1 MKKSVFGFLMLLSFF
16 ALGATTLL
24 AADHSVISE
33 KPLYLADGDT
43 GAWFSGFNGHSV
55 ISWKES
61 TRYGFFNA
69 KANIKP
75 DLVYEFTLVSISSS
89 TPSYIEG
96 LWDISRNGIPAC
108 IGCVGKAYGI
118 DGPVGSYYKLYVGDS
133 QCNQNRWHL
142 SGYITSRFDF

>member
-1 MKKSVFGFLMLLSFF
+1 MKKSVFGFLILLSCLV
-16 ALGATTLL
+16 LGSTQVL
-24 AADHSVISE
+24 AADHTVISE

-43 GAWFSGFNGHSV
+43 GEWFSDFSGHSV

-69 KANIKP
+69 QANIRP
-75 DLVYEFTLVSISSS
+75 DLAYEFTLVSISSS
-89 TPSYIEG
+89 TANSIEG

-118 DGPVGSYYKLYVGDS
+118 DGPVGSYFKLYVGDS
-133 QCNQNRWHL
+133 QCNQNQWL
-142 SGYITSRFDF
+142 ISGYITSRFDF

>member
-1 MKKSVFGFLMLLSFF
+1 MKKSAFGFLMLLSILV
-16 ALGATTLL
+16 LGSTSLL
-24 AADHSVISE
+24 AADHSVVSE
-33 KPLYLADGDT
+33 KPLYLVDGDT
-43 GAWFSGFNGHSV
+43 GARFSGFNGHAV

-69 KANIKP
+69 QANIKP
-75 DLVYEFTLVSISSS
+75 GLAYEFTLVSISSS
-89 TPSYIEG
+89 TADYIEG

-118 DGPVGSYYKLYVGDS
+118 DGPVGSYFKLYVGDS
-133 QCNQNRWHL
+133 QCYQERWHI